1 MLSKFEKISNCLRF
15 SEFSRFAN
23 NHRALSS
30 FERLNVLGSFDSFNF
45 EFKIRITRIR
55 VIEFSLIPI
64 DLRLSLSLSLCTHLS
79 NVFYTTNSKRFES
92 LDGENVISKIES
104 LWHPALRVRVGEKV
118 GRAIKPEKVRPKT
131 PLWRRHPRWLSK
143 LHVLEFHLPNIFF
156 QISKFTFIIPAL
168 SPLPCYFHSFF
179 FLSSLSKH
187 RKYFSTLVSLSIR
200 RKIREIPTRQTDGRT
215 ERERERETTC
225 SCSTWKCT
233 SRLSGPNSPRYFH
246 GTSPFL
252 SVSLRQTLLKPREA
266 RSRRIHGGK
275 RSNRAAFSG
284 TRFENSV
291 NWPFLN

>member
-23 NHRALSS
+23 NHRAPSS
-30 FERLNVLGSFDSFNF
+30 FERLNVHGSFDSFNF

-64 DLRLSLSLSLCTHLS
+64 DLRLSLPPSVLICPSS

-118 GRAIKPEKVRPKT
+118 GRAIKPEKVRLKT

-156 QISKFTFIIPAL
+156 QISKFTFAAL
-168 SPLPCYFHSFF
+168 SPLPCYFPSFF

-215 ERERERETTC
+215 ERERERDNLFLLNVEMYL
-225 SCSTWKCT
+225 STFGT
-233 SRLSGPNSPRYFH
+233 EFATIFPRN
-246 GTSPFL
+246 L
-252 SVSLRQTLLKPREA
+252 SVSLSFSQADFIKA
-266 RSRRIHGGK
+266 SGGSFK
-275 RSNRAAFSG
+275 K
-284 TRFENSV
+284 NS
-291 NWPFLN
+291 WRKTK

>member
-23 NHRALSS
+23 NHRAPSS

-92 LDGENVISKIES
+92 VDGENVISKIES

-156 QISKFTFIIPAL
+156 QISKFTFAAL
-168 SPLPCYFHSFF
+168 SPLPCYFRSFF

-187 RKYFSTLVSLSIR
+187 RKYFSTLVSLCI
-200 RKIREIPTRQTDGRT
+200 RKIREIPTDGQK
-215 ERERERETTC
+215 ERERETTC

-246 GTSPFL
+246 GTSPSL

>member
-23 NHRALSS
+23 NHRAPSS

-92 LDGENVISKIES
+92 VDGENVISKIES

-156 QISKFTFIIPAL
+156 QISKFTFAAL
-168 SPLPCYFHSFF
+168 SPLPCYFRSFF

-187 RKYFSTLVSLSIR
+187 RKYFSTLVSLCIR

-215 ERERERETTC
+215 ERERERDNLFLLNVEMYL
-225 SCSTWKCT
+225 STFGT
-233 SRLSGPNSPRYFH
+233 EFATIFPRN
-246 GTSPFL
+246 L
-252 SVSLRQTLLKPREA
+252 SVSLCFSQADFIKA
-266 RSRRIHGGK
+266 SGGSFK
-275 RSNRAAFSG
+275 K
-284 TRFENSV
+284 NS
-291 NWPFLN
+291 WRKTK

>member
-23 NHRALSS
+23 NHRARSS

-215 ERERERETTC
+215 ERERERDNVLLLNVEMYL
-225 SCSTWKCT
+225 STFGT
-233 SRLSGPNSPRYFH
+233 EFATIFPRN
-246 GTSPFL
+246 L
-252 SVSLRQTLLKPREA
+252 SVSLCFSQADFIKA
-266 RSRRIHGGK
+266 SGGSFK
-275 RSNRAAFSG
+275 K
-284 TRFENSV
+284 NS
-291 NWPFLN
+291 WRKTK